1 MGRFLSLNDGSE
13 FTAMPMV
20 SAAQTQQTLRRPA
33 VVSGVGYW
41 SGRASRVELR
51 PAAAGA
57 GVVFVR
63 DDLPVP
69 VRIPASVECRV
80 DAVARTN
87 LAVSG
92 VAVHMVEHVLS
103 ALAGLAVT
111 SCEIHVTAEEL
122 PGLDGSAQAYVDAID
137 AVGVEG
143 LAAPVVPIVVDRVVR
158 LGDDASWIEI
168 GPPRFG
174 GLTVDYELDY
184 GHAAI
189 GRQHLS
195 LDVTAESYREHLA
208 AARTFL
214 ALEEAERLQAVG
226 LGLSVG
232 HRDLLVF
239 GPDGPIENTLRWAD
253 ECVRHKMLDL
263 VGDLSL
269 AGRPLH
275 ATVRA
280 CRSGHRL
287 NAAAAARALSNSR
300 DAMAA

>member
-1 MGRFLSLNDGSE
+1 
-13 FTAMPMV
+13 
-20 SAAQTQQTLRRPA
+20 
-33 VVSGVGYW
+33 
-41 SGRASRVELR
+41 VELR

-63 DDLPVP
+63 NDLRVP
-69 VRIPASVECRV
+69 VRIPAMVENRV

-87 LAVSG
+87 LAAAG
-92 VAVHMVEHVLS
+92 VTVQMVEHVLS
-103 ALAGLAVT
+103 ALAGLAIDC
-111 SCEIHVTAEEL
+111 CEIHVTAEEL
-122 PGLDGSAQAYVDAID
+122 PGLDGSAQAYVEAID
-137 AVGVEG
+137 AVGSEDLG
-143 LAAPVVPIVVDRVVR
+143 APVAPLVVDHTVR
-158 LGDDASWIEI
+158 LGDESSWVEI
-168 GPPRFG
+168 GPPRSA

-189 GRQHLS
+189 GRQQLS
-195 LDVTAESYREHLA
+195 LEVTPASYRSQLA

-214 ALEEAERLQAVG
+214 AVEEAQRLQAAG

-239 GPDGPIENTLRWAD
+239 SSDGPIDNTLRWPD
-253 ECVRHKMLDL
+253 ECVRHKILDL

-280 CRSGHRL
+280 SRSGHRL
-287 NAAAAARALSNSR
+287 NAEAAARVLSVSR
-300 DAMAA
+300 DSVAV

>member
-1 MGRFLSLNDGSE
+1 
-13 FTAMPMV
+13 MPSV
-20 SAAQTQQTLRRPA
+20 SVARSQQTIRRSA

-41 SGRASRVELR
+41 SGRANRVELR

-69 VRIPASVECRV
+69 VRIPASVENRI

-87 LAVSG
+87 LAVAG
-92 VAVHMVEHVLS
+92 VTVQMVEHVLS
-103 ALAGLAVT
+103 ALAGLAVDC
-111 SCEIHVTAEEL
+111 CEIHVTAEEL
-122 PGLDGSAQAYVDAID
+122 PGLDGSAQAYVEAID
-137 AVGVEG
+137 AVGIEDLG
-143 LAAPVVPIVVDRVVR
+143 APVVPIVIDRVER
-158 LGDDASWIEI
+158 LGDDASWVEI
-168 GPPRFG
+168 GPPQFA
-174 GLTVDYELDY
+174 GLTIEYQLDY

-189 GRQHLS
+189 GRQQLG
-195 LDVTAESYREHLA
+195 LDVTPVSYREQLA

-214 ALEEAERLQAVG
+214 AVEEAERLQTAG

-239 GPDGPIENTLRWAD
+239 GADGPIDHALRWPE

-263 VGDLSL
+263 VGDLAL
-269 AGRPLH
+269 AGQPIH
-275 ATVRA
+275 ASVRA

-287 NAAAAARALSNSR
+287 NAAAAARLLAHGR
-300 DAMAA
+300 DQVAA